1 MKVKLDF
8 HSARDSEQEHVT
20 TQHSDN
26 QYKRQ
31 RKKEK
36 PKMTL
41 ENESIEG
48 KYFIIETGNSCDLR
62 NQILHRLH
70 RQRPGLKE
78 VHTVR
83 ECDVILV
90 FCTISSR
97 VGTDIDAA
105 LKDLNNR
112 SASKPAIFMA
122 LHHTFEPEKVIP
134 DSSRYVN
141 RMKTLTVDCLFNEDQ
156 GLLNCSKNDE
166 ALTKIAQPFKLQ
178 EQCKWNMN
186 VTVAVTVTIAIIIL
200 IAIGLSLWYRRDGME
215 HQQMKRKIH
224 LISNCG
230 FFK

>member
-8 HSARDSEQEHVT
+8 HSARDSEQEQVT
-20 TQHSDN
+20 KQHSDN

-36 PKMTL
+36 PKMIL

-48 KYFIIETGNSCDLR
+48 KYFIIETGTSCNLR
-62 NQILHRLH
+62 KEILDRLR

-83 ECDVILV
+83 ECDVILD

-112 SASKPAIFMA
+112 SASKPAIFMV
-122 LHHTFEPEKVIP
+122 LHHTFEPDKVIP
-134 DSSRYVN
+134 DSSSYVN
-141 RMKTLTVDCLFNEDQ
+141 RMDTLTVDCLFNEDQ
-156 GLLNCSKNDE
+156 GLLKCIRNDE

-178 EQCKWNMN
+178 KQCKWNMN
-186 VTVAVTVTIAIIIL
+186 VIVTVTVTITIIIL
-200 IAIGLSLWYRRDGME
+200 IATGLPLWYRLK
-215 HQQMKRKIH
+215 H
-224 LISNCG
+224 
-230 FFK
+230 